1 MSSVAPPD
9 VEKSS
14 MRALSWVSL
23 GGGVGA
29 EVDSDGPAPV
39 VPGAL
44 MRFGSPPRAWD
55 FPSANQES
63 SSSDFE
69 AFSTSKHRRRRRPA
83 PPKQAVPSASSSS
96 DEGLSAAA
104 LLSKRGAPGGGGDGH
119 DAVGAVKNDMST
131 VVVKHGL
138 PALAINMEDKTRGK
152 DLNENEESG
161 TRASKRARIALF
173 KKLE

>member
-1 MSSVAPPD
+1 MSSVPPPG

-23 GGGVGA
+23 GGGAGA
-29 EVDSDGPAPV
+29 EVDSDDPAPV
-39 VPGAL
+39 LPGAL

-69 AFSTSKHRRRRRPA
+69 AFSTSKRRRRRRPA
-83 PPKQAVPSASSSS
+83 PPKQAVQSSSSSS

-119 DAVGAVKNDMST
+119 DAVGSVENDTSAVM
-131 VVVKHGL
+131 VKRGL
-138 PALAINMEDKTRGK
+138 PTLAVNMEDKTRGK
-152 DLNENEESG
+152 DLNKNEGSG

>member
-1 MSSVAPPD
+1 MCSVPPPD

-14 MRALSWVSL
+14 KRALSWVSL
-23 GGGVGA
+23 CGGAGA
-29 EVDSDGPAPV
+29 EIDSDDPAPV

-44 MRFGSPPRAWD
+44 IRFGSPHRAWD

-63 SSSDFE
+63 SSSDVE
-69 AFSTSKHRRRRRPA
+69 AFFTGKHRRRRRPA
-83 PPKQAVPSASSSS
+83 PPKQAEPSASSSS

-104 LLSKRGAPGGGGDGH
+104 LLSQRGAPGGGGDGH
-119 DAVGAVKNDMST
+119 DSVGAVENDTSA
-131 VVVKHGL
+131 VVDKRGL

-173 KKLE
+173 KNLE